1 MNYGSIEIR
10 IDESSGDIEIL
21 YKNALVFS
29 AITPVLFYDDEWLSE
44 KTGEVAFEKVSVQ
57 SGGSGNN
64 YEGNPYLPE
73 YHDVAKVF
81 LVKNGEEQFTCTL
94 HAVVFPKHQAIYFTL
109 DIEGNGPKSNR
120 LGGFIDLGVPQ
131 GVSRYRMFH
140 AGNRKARI
148 DKPSNNNP
156 RLGGGLFV
164 PGQSSWQNPV
174 MVGLLPDNEDLPI
187 SYLLGQLGAGV
198 VSFVPVDRFGQ
209 ITTIRACSFLEF
221 PNGVKF
227 VSGDFLNGQ
236 KYDRLAGGLVA
247 FGEDPV
253 ELTGTIYKTYM
264 QLINR
269 MHALREKK
277 DYPEAY
283 EYIGF
288 CTWNTFYQAVDMQ
301 GVKDLLEGNFT
312 SKAGSDRFK
321 YLIVD
326 DGWQSINGMT
336 SASDKEGG
344 TNKTNRGL
352 RRFEANNKFPND
364 IGEVVRLAK
373 LKYRVKWVGVWH
385 ATMGYWDGTEPNSDL
400 GRRYPIVHNNGH
412 GVPDPAFFKGFEFW
426 HDYYAHL
433 RAQGIDL
440 LKIDNQIC
448 LGNDLQGLGPL
459 DTMIDQYYDQQ
470 QGAAYSQN
478 LAILN
483 CMCMPS
489 YCYTHWKISNVS
501 RVSDD
506 FGPGNLAGLK
516 NQVTQC
522 VFNPLSYGQFCYPDH
537 DMVWTK
543 PAKNACPVHPLLL
556 VHAVSGGPIYVAD
569 EVGET
574 DGKVIEKL
582 SFPDGRIPRLESV
595 SMPTVDAIF
604 ADTDRDAAC
613 KAWNYDDIPGW
624 GRVFYYFMTNM
635 VKDDNKSITATLS
648 IADMG
653 TMAYAGNTIPAEHV
667 VKDVESSFARTV
679 SAENERVKTDLAPL
693 QAKYYKISPVV
704 RGVALLGIS
713 DVYNGT
719 KDIERAAWEN
729 DKTLFVNLKYP
740 GTLELYAKNPDWVT
754 VKNMAGMSIPVQ
766 RDPLNAQLVRFHVE
780 SACQIF
786 LA

>member
-1 MNYGSIEIR
+1 MNYGNIEIR
-10 IDESSGDIEIL
+10 IDESSGDIEIF
-21 YKNALVFS
+21 YRSTLVFS
-29 AITPVLFYDDEWLSE
+29 AITPVLFYNDEWLSE
-44 KTGEVAFEKVSVQ
+44 KTGELAFEKIAIQ

-64 YEGNPYLPE
+64 YEGNPYFPE
-73 YHDVAKVF
+73 YHDFTKVY
-81 LVKNGEEQFTCTL
+81 LVKNGNEQFSCTL
-94 HAVVFPKHQAIYFTL
+94 HVVVFPKNQAIYFTMN
-109 DIEGNGPKSNR
+109 IEGNDAKSNQI
-120 LGGFIDLGVPQ
+120 GGFIDLGVPQ
-131 GVSRYRMFH
+131 GVSRYRFFH
-140 AGNRKARI
+140 AGNRQARVE
-148 DKPSNNNP
+148 KPPNATP
-156 RLGGGLFV
+156 RMGMGFFI
-164 PGQSSWQNPV
+164 PYQTSWQHPE
-174 MVGLLPDNEDLPI
+174 MAGLLPDNESLPI
-187 SYLLGQLGAGV
+187 SYLLGQLGGGI

-209 ITTIRACSFLEF
+209 ITTIRACSFLDF

-227 VSGDFLNGQ
+227 VSGNFLNAQ

-247 FGEDPV
+247 FGEDPI
-253 ELTGTIYKTYM
+253 ELSETIFRIYM

-269 MHALREKK
+269 VHAMREKK
-277 DYPEAY
+277 EYPEIF
-283 EYIGF
+283 EYLGF

-301 GVKDLLEGNFT
+301 GIKDLLEENFT
-312 SKAGSDRFK
+312 SKCGSDRFK

-336 SASDKEGG
+336 STSDKEIGS
-344 TNKTNRGL
+344 NKTGRGL
-352 RRFEANNKFPND
+352 RKFEANYKFPND

-373 LKYRVKWVGVWH
+373 LKYRVRWVGVWH
-385 ATMGYWDGTEPNSDL
+385 AVGGYWDGVEPNSDL
-400 GRRYPIVHNNGH
+400 GRRYPLAHN
-412 GVPDPAFFKGFEFW
+412 VPDPSFFKGFEFW

-433 RAQGIDL
+433 RAQGIDF
-440 LKIDNQIC
+440 LKIDNQSA
-448 LGNDLQGLGPL
+448 LAHYLQGIGPV
-459 DTMIDQYYDQQ
+459 DTMIDQYYDMQ

-478 LAILN
+478 LAVLN
-483 CMCMPS
+483 CMCMPT

-516 NQVTQC
+516 HQVMQC

-543 PAKNACPVHPLLL
+543 PAKNGCPVHPLLL
-556 VHAVSGGPIYVAD
+556 VHAVSGGPIYIAD
-569 EVGET
+569 EIGET

-582 SFPDGRIPRLESV
+582 SFPDGRIPRLEGV
-595 SMPTVDAIF
+595 SMPTVDSIF
-604 ADTDRDAAC
+604 ADTERDAAC

-624 GRVFYYFMTNM
+624 GRVFYYFMANV
-635 VKDDNKSITATLS
+635 VKDDNKPISASIS

-667 VKDVESSFARTV
+667 IKDVETSFARTV

-693 QAKYYKISPVV
+693 QAKYYKISPVI
-704 RGVALLGIS
+704 RGIALLGIS

-754 VKNMAGMSIPVQ
+754 VKNMAGMNIPVQ
-766 RDPLNAQLVRFHVE
+766 RDPLNPQLVRFHVD